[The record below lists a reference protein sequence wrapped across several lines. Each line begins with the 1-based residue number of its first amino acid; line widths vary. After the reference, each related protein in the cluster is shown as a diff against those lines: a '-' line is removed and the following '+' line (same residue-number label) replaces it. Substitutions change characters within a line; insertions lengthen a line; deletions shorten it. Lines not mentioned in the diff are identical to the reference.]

1 MGGII
6 VRLEN
11 ITKKYADVKALD
23 NINLEFYRGK
33 INILLGPSGAGKTT
47 LLRIIAGLERPDTG
61 RVYIDGED
69 ATNEPPWERQIAMVF
84 QESSLFPHMTVY
96 DNIAFGLEPL
106 QLDENEVRRRVEY
119 VSEILRIRHLLYR
132 YPDQLSGGEAKRV
145 ALARALVVMPKIL
158 LLDEPLSNLD
168 MALREELRREL
179 RRIQRETK
187 ITFIYV
193 THDHDEALEMGDYI
207 AIIDKGRIIEHGE
220 SVKIYSKPSSIEAA
234 RFWGHNII
242 ELDEEI
248 SRILGLTTGKGYAI
262 IPPFYL
268 GLTYGN
274 ECVIAQKI
282 IRRNHAVVILEC
294 LGHRLFVVD
303 SIIDVTKRKIGER
316 TGVELLVDKNNISI
330 IHE

>member
-1 MGGII
+1 MGGMII
-6 VRLEN
+6 RLEN
-11 ITKKYADVKALD
+11 ITKKYGDVNALD

-47 LLRIIAGLERPDTG
+47 LLRIIAGLEKPDTG
-61 RVYIDGED
+61 RVYIDGVD
-69 ATNEPPWERQIAMVF
+69 ATDKPPWERQVAMVF
-84 QESSLFPHMTVY
+84 QESSLFPHMTIY

-106 QLDENEVRRRVEY
+106 QLDENEVKRRVEY
-119 VSEILRIRHLLYR
+119 VSGILRIRHLLHR

-168 MALREELRREL
+168 MMLREELRREL
-179 RRIQRETK
+179 KRIQRETR

-248 SRILGLTTGKGYAI
+248 SRILGLTARKGYAI

-268 GLTYGN
+268 GLTHGE
-274 ECVIAQKI
+274 ECTIAQKI
-282 IRRNHAVVILEC
+282 IRRNHAIIVLEC
-294 LGHRLFVVD
+294 LDHRLFVVD
-303 SIIDVTKRKIGER
+303 SIIDVTRRRIGER
-316 TGVELLVDKNNISI
+316 TGVELLVDENDISI